1 MRISTYKGS
10 IQQKFIKMI
19 FLLISFIVLTGYI
32 LFISWY
38 VYKQQNDRVQLAQ
51 SITKVLSQDFVRL
64 VLLDDI
70 NTATDL
76 TTKLQ
81 ALPKIQKVI
90 LYNNQ
95 NKKVFQYDSPMKSIK
110 TKVLTIKTKIFYN
123 KESYGEIYFK
133 LKIKSLL
140 EILKDDFLF
149 FFILL
154 IFFLIIS
161 FLLVNYYAHKFT
173 KPILYLVNFLEK
185 VDFTHTTTHY
195 KIAIKYDDEF
205 GKLYEEINFLFTKIV
220 DFFQQKEKAEKE
232 LAISTQYD
240 PLTGLYNKNGFM
252 NTLSEILSS
261 ESSDYNMM
269 FYVKL
274 TNLKSINHAYGYKY
288 GDYVLKECAASI
300 KENFSDSDLSG
311 RIGMGDFILYYQSK
325 DNDKNL
331 VSHKAQS
338 IADALLG
345 ILSKPFKI
353 EDTLIKTEAY
363 IGIDI
368 SNDEKDPLKFLRH
381 TNIALEIGRENH
393 QQIVYFDEKN
403 EKYEK
408 NILNVSEGLLIA
420 LEKNQLELFYQL
432 QYSQEKKIIGAE
444 ALIRWNHPEFGLLS
458 PYKFIPI
465 AERTDLIV
473 DIGNWVLDAACK
485 QLKLWQNNEETK
497 EWVLAVN
504 VSAKQFN
511 KANFVSNVKKIIT
524 QYDIDP
530 TKLKLELLETLFVK
544 EQNEVAEK
552 MKELKELHLHLSLDD
567 FGTGFSSLQYLK
579 IFPLDQIKIDQSFVM
594 NMFNN
599 EKDIKIIKSII
610 YLGSLLEIDVIAEG
624 VEEKEHYEKLK
635 EIGCNYF
642 QGYYFAKPQ
651 NIETIS
657 KLLLQN
663 K

>member
-1 MRISTYKGS
+1 MVISTYKGS
-10 IQQKFIKMI
+10 IQKKFIKMI
-19 FLLISFIVLTGYI
+19 FLLISFIVLTGYV

-38 VYKQQNDRVQLAQ
+38 VYKQHDDRIQLAQ
-51 SITKVLSQDFVRL
+51 NITKVLSQDFVRL

-90 LYNNQ
+90 LYDTQ
-95 NKKVFQYDSPMKSIK
+95 NKKVFQYDAPVKLLETNLITIK
-110 TKVLTIKTKIFYN
+110 TKVFYH
-123 KESYGEIYFK
+123 KEFYGELHFK
-133 LKIKSLL
+133 LKIESL
-140 EILKDDFLF
+140 EDILKDDFF
-149 FFILL
+149 YFILL
-154 IFFLIIS
+154 LVFSLSIS
-161 FLLVNYYAHKFT
+161 FLLVNYYVHKFT

-185 VDFTHTTTHY
+185 VDFTHATTHY

-240 PLTGLYNKNGFM
+240 PLTGLYNKNGFI
-252 NTLSEILSS
+252 TALSDILSS
-261 ESSDYNMM
+261 DNKHFNMM
-269 FYVKL
+269 FYIKL

-288 GDYVLKECAASI
+288 GDYVLKEYAKSI

-311 RIGMGDFILYYQSK
+311 RIGMGDFILYYQTTHY
-325 DNDKNL
+325 DKNL
-331 VSHKAQS
+331 VSQKAQS

-345 ILSKPFKI
+345 ILSKNFKV
-353 EDTLIKTEAY
+353 EDTYIKTEAN

-420 LEKNQLELFYQL
+420 LKENQLELFYQL
-432 QYSQEKKIIGAE
+432 QYNQEKKVIGAE

-485 QLKLWQNNEETK
+485 QLKLWQNDEK
-497 EWVLAVN
+497 SREWIVAVN

-511 KANFVSNVKKIIT
+511 KANFVSNVKKTIT

-544 EQNEVAEK
+544 EQDEVAEK
-552 MKELKELHLHLSLDD
+552 MKELKTLNIHLSLDD

-610 YLGSLLEIDVIAEG
+610 YLGSLLKIDIIAEG
-624 VEEKEHYEKLK
+624 VEEREHYEKLK
-635 EIGCNYF
+635 EIGCKYF

-651 NIETIS
+651 SIETIS
-657 KLLLQN
+657 NSLL
-663 K
+663 KD